1 MTNPRT
7 DRVPDRTLPQASA
20 PEVKTN
26 EPAAR
31 PGNSRAFVLA
41 VRLFASDGNDA
52 PSGVSWNSAGPLATL
67 AQDLIK
73 ASGGT
78 RDAGGDA
85 VVTAGFPNLQ
95 SALLTARR
103 LQWALEGLGGERG
116 NAAATIL
123 VHSAEDP
130 SAASA
135 QAALEKASPGRILLG
150 GSVAESVYQLP
161 NIMLRDASGPG
172 GWREMLWRSA
182 AAANP
187 AADEESV
194 LRQIRELGRQ
204 DPCPA
209 QLPPPAPKAV
219 TAPVAVDVSAT
230 APEDD
235 LLGPPRREPAPA
247 PATKKWLIVGGAA
260 AAVIVFGAVLIP
272 FLISSNHAKTV
283 TQTPVAPTSPIDT
296 PSTTV
301 PTPTPPPAQTTP
313 VDKPPTVQPPSTKA
327 KSTSGPKQPR
337 SDQAGDARPPE
348 PKVSGKCDLTE
359 SEIPKTLDRA
369 DHYLHA
375 GQLEDA
381 QAQYERLVG
390 CPGAREKAQAGLKLV
405 KQRLITQGSSGP

>member
-1 MTNPRT
+1 MTNLRT
-7 DRVPDRTLPQASA
+7 DRVPDRTLSQPSA
-20 PEVKTN
+20 PDVKAGA
-26 EPAAR
+26 PAAR
-31 PGNSRAFVLA
+31 PGNQRAFVLA
-41 VRLFASDGNDA
+41 VRLFASDGNVA
-52 PSGVSWNSAGPLATL
+52 PTGVSWNSAGTAATL
-67 AQDLIK
+67 ALDLIK

-78 RDAGGDA
+78 REAGGDA
-85 VVTAGFPNLQ
+85 VVTAGFPNLP

-187 AADEESV
+187 TADEQSV
-194 LRQIRELGRQ
+194 LRQIRELGRE
-204 DPCPA
+204 DPCTVELPA
-209 QLPPPAPKAV
+209 PPPRVV
-219 TAPVAVDVSAT
+219 TAAVAIDVSNA

-260 AAVIVFGAVLIP
+260 AAVAVFGAVLIP
-272 FLISSNHAKTV
+272 FLVSGNHAKTV
-283 TQTPVAPTSPIDT
+283 APHPA
-296 PSTTV
+296 PSASTAE
-301 PTPTPPPAQTTP
+301 PPPATVPAATQAPAPAPTAP
-313 VDKPPTVQPPSTKA
+313 AVKPPSIKA
-327 KSTSGPKQPR
+327 SHASGGKQPKG
-337 SDQAGDARPPE
+337 DQAGDPRPE

-369 DHYLHA
+369 EHYLHA

-381 QAQYERLVG
+381 QAQYERVVG
-390 CPGAREKAQAGLKLV
+390 CPAARERAQAGLKLV
-405 KQRLITQGSSGP
+405 KQRIDTQGSNGP

>member
-1 MTNPRT
+1 MTNLRT
-7 DRVPDRTLPQASA
+7 DRVPGRTLPQASA
-20 PEVKTN
+20 SEVTAGA
-26 EPAAR
+26 PAAK
-31 PGNSRAFVLA
+31 PGTQRAFVLA
-41 VRLFASDGNDA
+41 VRLFASDGNLA
-52 PSGVSWNSAGPLATL
+52 LTGVSWNGAGLPATL
-67 AQDLIK
+67 ALDLIK

-78 RDAGGDA
+78 RDGGGDA

-103 LQWALEGLGGERG
+103 LQWALEGLGGEQG

-123 VHSAEDP
+123 VHSADDP

-150 GSVAESVYQLP
+150 SSVAESVYQLP

-187 AADEESV
+187 ASDEQSM
-194 LRQIRELGRQ
+194 LRQIRALGRE

-209 QLPPPAPKAV
+209 EAPAPAPRAV
-219 TAPVAVDVSAT
+219 TAPVAVDVPAR

-235 LLGPPRREPAPA
+235 LLGPTRREPATDQGSTG
-247 PATKKWLIVGGAA
+247 TKRWVIVGGAA

-272 FLISSNHAKTV
+272 FLVSGNHAKN
-283 TQTPVAPTSPIDT
+283 
-296 PSTTV
+296 V
-301 PTPTPPPAQTTP
+301 PTPPVSQPSTPETPPPTVSSPQPATPTVETTPQPKTTP
-313 VDKPPTVQPPSTKA
+313 VKSPHPPVESPQKGDPGAAPPVTRGSA
-327 KSTSGPKQPR
+327 KCELIP
-337 SDQAGDARPPE
+337 
-348 PKVSGKCDLTE
+348 

-369 DHYLHA
+369 EYLLHA

-381 QAQYERLVG
+381 QAAFESVQW
-390 CPGAREKAQAGLKLV
+390 CPGARERAQAGLKLV
-405 KQRLITQGSSGP
+405 KQRLVTQGVTQ

>member
-1 MTNPRT
+1 MTNLRT
-7 DRVPDRTLPQASA
+7 DRVPDRTLSQASA
-20 PEVKTN
+20 PEVQAGA
-26 EPAAR
+26 PAAKA
-31 PGNSRAFVLA
+31 GNQRAFVLA
-41 VRLFASDGNDA
+41 VRLFASDGSGA
-52 PSGVSWNSAGPLATL
+52 PAGVSWNNAGPAATL
-67 AQDLIK
+67 ALDLIK

-103 LQWALEGLGGERG
+103 LQWALEGLGGEGG

-150 GSVAESVYQLP
+150 STVAESVYQLP

-187 AADEESV
+187 AADEQSV
-194 LRQIRELGRQ
+194 LRQIRELGRE

-209 QLPPPAPKAV
+209 ELQAPAPRAV
-219 TAPVAVDVSAT
+219 TAAIRPDVS

-235 LLGPPRREPAPA
+235 LLGPTRREPAPA

-260 AAVIVFGAVLIP
+260 AAVVVFGAVLIP
-272 FLISSNHAKTV
+272 FVVSGNHAKTAV
-283 TQTPVAPTSPIDT
+283 PPSAPPTTTAEPPQTTAPP
-296 PSTTV
+296 TV
-301 PTPTPPPAQTTP
+301 PPPAP
-313 VDKPPTVQPPSTKA
+313 VQPEPSVKTPSTKA
-327 KSTSGPKQPR
+327 PRTSGGKQPKNE
-337 SDQAGDARPPE
+337 QAGDTRPE
-348 PKVSGKCDLTE
+348 PKVNGKCDLTE

-375 GQLEDA
+375 GQLEEA
-381 QAQYERLVG
+381 QAQYERVVG
-390 CPGAREKAQAGLKLV
+390 CPAAHERAQAGLRLV
-405 KQRLITQGSSGP
+405 KQRIETQGKLGP

>member
-1 MTNPRT
+1 MTNLRK
-7 DRVPDRTLPQASA
+7 DRVPGRTLSQPSA
-20 PEVKTN
+20 PEVQ
-26 EPAAR
+26 AAAPDENTVNQR
-31 PGNSRAFVLA
+31 TFVLA
-41 VRLFASDGNDA
+41 VRLFTSDDNGASV
-52 PSGVSWNSAGPLATL
+52 GVSFNSAGPPANLAL
-67 AQDLIK
+67 DLIK

-103 LQWALEGLGGERG
+103 LQWALEGLGGEGG
-116 NAAATIL
+116 NATATIL
-123 VHSAEDP
+123 VHSVHDP

-135 QAALEKASPGRILLG
+135 LAALEKASPGRILLG
-150 GSVAESVYQLP
+150 SSVAESVHQLP

-182 AAANP
+182 TAANP
-187 AADEESV
+187 AADEQSM
-194 LRQIRELGRQ
+194 LRQIREMGRE

-209 QLPPPAPKAV
+209 EPEPPAPRAV
-219 TAPVAVDVSAT
+219 TATIRPEVSPPV
-230 APEDD
+230 PEDD
-235 LLGPPRREPAPA
+235 LLGPVRREPPPA

-260 AAVIVFGAVLIP
+260 AAVVVFGAVLIP
-272 FLISSNHAKTV
+272 FLISVKHAKTAV
-283 TQTPVAPTSPIDT
+283 PPAPPPTTVAEP
-296 PSTTV
+296 PSQTV
-301 PTPTPPPAQTTP
+301 PTPEI
-313 VDKPPTVQPPSTKA
+313 VQPPPVKTPSTKPPRA
-327 KSTSGPKQPR
+327 PVPKPPQTGQPGGL
-337 SDQAGDARPPE
+337 ATTL
-348 PKVSGKCDLTE
+348 PKGSGKCDLIE

-375 GQLEDA
+375 GQLEEA

>member
-1 MTNPRT
+1 MTNLRT
-7 DRVPDRTLPQASA
+7 DRVPGRTLPQASA
-20 PEVKTN
+20 SEVTAGA
-26 EPAAR
+26 PAAK
-31 PGNSRAFVLA
+31 PGTQRAFVLA
-41 VRLFASDGNDA
+41 VRLFASDGNLA
-52 PSGVSWNSAGPLATL
+52 LTGVSWNGAGLPATL
-67 AQDLIK
+67 ALDLIK

-78 RDAGGDA
+78 RDGGGDA

-123 VHSAEDP
+123 VHSADDP

-150 GSVAESVYQLP
+150 SSVAESVYQLP

-172 GWREMLWRSA
+172 GWREMLWRSP

-187 AADEESV
+187 ASDEQSM
-194 LRQIRELGRQ
+194 LRQIRALGRE

-209 QLPPPAPKAV
+209 ELPAPAPRAV
-219 TAPVAVDVSAT
+219 TAPVAVDVPAR

-235 LLGPPRREPAPA
+235 LLGPTRREPSPDQGSTG
-247 PATKKWLIVGGAA
+247 TKKWIIVGGAA

-272 FLISSNHAKTV
+272 FLVSANHAK
-283 TQTPVAPTSPIDT
+283 PVAP
-296 PSTTV
+296 
-301 PTPTPPPAQTTP
+301 P
-313 VDKPPTVQPPSTKA
+313 VT
-327 KSTSGPKQPR
+327 QPR
-337 SDQAGDARPPE
+337 SPETHPENIPAPVPPPVQPAPTPNASIDKTPHPSGVKQ
-348 PKVSGKCDLTE
+348 PKVDDTGAVSPVVPAKGFSKCELIP

-369 DHYLHA
+369 EYLLHA

-381 QAQYERLVG
+381 QAAFESVQW
-390 CPGAREKAQAGLKLV
+390 CPGARERAQAGLKLV
-405 KQRLITQGSSGP
+405 KQRLVTQGLN